1 MRERRRGC
9 AGVARLSKRPFVAL
23 FERRDAMLGET
34 DSDMPRIPLVLTV
47 MANDNPFRTLE
58 AEQLDRLAQQH
69 GFKRKGPRNWVRRTS
84 DFVQL
89 VNLQRSQWSE
99 ERYLNFAMWPLALG
113 EPPTVAESKFHF
125 RTRAEKMAPDLA
137 GFFACADRLSTL
149 DDLRATKASGEI
161 SCLMTGPM
169 QALLSQA

>member
-1 MRERRRGC
+1 
-9 AGVARLSKRPFVAL
+9 
-23 FERRDAMLGET
+23 
-34 DSDMPRIPLVLTV
+34 
-47 MANDNPFRTLE
+47 MADGDPFRRVD
-58 AEQLDRLAQQH
+58 AEQLDRLAQEH
-69 GFKRKGPRNWVRRTS
+69 GFKRKGQRNWVRRTS

-99 ERYLNFAMWPLALG
+99 DRYLNFAMWPLALG

-125 RTRAEKMAPDLA
+125 RTRAEKMATDLD

-149 DDLRATKASGEI
+149 DDLRAATASREV

-169 QALLSQA
+169 QALLSQP

>member
-1 MRERRRGC
+1 MVDENC
-9 AGVARLSKRPFVAL
+9 
-23 FERRDAMLGET
+23 
-34 DSDMPRIPLVLTV
+34 
-47 MANDNPFRTLE
+47 FRTLE
-58 AEQLDRLAQQH
+58 SEQLDRLAQQH
-69 GFKRKGPRNWVRRTS
+69 GFKRRGQRNWVRRSS

-125 RTRAEKMAPDLA
+125 RTRGEKMAPDLG
-137 GFFACADRLSTL
+137 GFFACADRLTTL
-149 DDLRATKASGEI
+149 DDLRAATASGPGQI

-169 QALLSQA
+169 QALLSQAGRPDRETR